1 MLMEIK
7 IKTNNIQKFAYTSFH
22 KLFDA
27 NQHEVDMLQLLLF
40 FFVCREKRH
49 RSHQTI
55 LFFCF
60 IQLLEPKSLNS

>member
-40 FFVCREKRH
+40 FLCAEKRGIDH
-49 RSHQTI
+49 IKQ
-55 LFFCF
+55 FCF
-60 IQLLEPKSLNS
+60 FVLFNF